1 MPSIK
6 NLSIK
11 SIFLLVV
18 FFIFGY
24 LFNYLINSEINEEE
38 ITNYLEN
45 HPEEIESFVS
55 LAEEILIDKRN
66 EIQKNIIDQN
76 KLFLENQKFYIGNPN
91 GTKIVYEFF
100 DYNCGF
106 CKRVFSDLMELV
118 SEDKD
123 IKIVFIELPVLGQSS
138 LLASKAAYE
147 SFNEGKY
154 FEMHQKLINHRGK
167 ITIDN
172 IKAFASEINIEPN
185 LLIENMNKL
194 DVGFIE
200 ENYILA
206 DKLDINGTPTFII
219 NKNVIPGAIDK
230 ASILRLLYSKWNI
243 WLSQRVDAISNKR
256 LDIVMIRKNNNV

>member
-6 NLSIK
+6 NFSIK
-11 SIFLLVV
+11 FIFLLIV

-24 LFNYLINSEINEEE
+24 SFNYLINSKINEKEIN
-38 ITNYLEN
+38 NYLEN
-45 HPEEIESFVS
+45 NPEEIENFIN
-55 LAEEILIDKRN
+55 LAEEILIAKKN
-66 EIQKNIIDQN
+66 EIKRNIIDQN

-91 GTKIVYEFF
+91 GTKIIYEFF

-106 CKRVFSDLMELV
+106 CKRVFSDLMKLV
-118 SEDKD
+118 SENEN

-147 SFNEGKY
+147 AFNEGKY

-172 IKAFASEINIEPN
+172 IKTFATEINIDPN

-230 ASILRLLYSKWNI
+230 ATILRLLSSRWHI
-243 WLSQRVDAISNKR
+243 RFSQRVDAISNKR
-256 LDIVMIRKNNNV
+256 LDIFMIRKNNNV

>member
-11 SIFLLVV
+11 FIILVI

-24 LFNYLINSEINEEE
+24 SFNYLINSKTNEEE
-38 ITNYLEN
+38 ISSYLKNY
-45 HPEEIESFVS
+45 PEEIESFIN
-55 LAEEILIDKRN
+55 LAEEILIDKKN

-91 GTKIVYEFF
+91 GTKIIYEFF

-106 CKRVFSDLMELV
+106 CKRVFSDLIELV
-118 SEDKD
+118 SEDEN

-147 SFNEGKY
+147 AFNERKY
-154 FEMHQKLINHRGK
+154 FAMHQKLINHRGK

-172 IKAFASEINIEPN
+172 IKTFASEIDIEPN

-194 DVGFIE
+194 DIDFIE
-200 ENYILA
+200 ENYVLA

-230 ASILRLLYSKWNI
+230 TTILKLLSSNWYI
-243 WLSQRVDAISNKR
+243 WFSQRVDAISNKR
-256 LDIVMIRKNNNV
+256 LDIFMIRKNNNV

>member
-1 MPSIK
+1 MIFLFSKLTFLRKITGLDFDGIFFSTRMDLK
-6 NLSIK
+6 VEISLINK
-11 SIFLLVV
+11 SIPFLNDLL
-18 FFIFGY
+18 FLIFCGH
-24 LFNYLINSEINEEE
+24 EEE

-45 HPEEIESFVS
+45 HPEEIEN
-55 LAEEILIDKRN
+55 LIDIAEEILIDKRN
-66 EIQKNIIDQN
+66 EIQKNIIDQS

-91 GTKIVYEFF
+91 GTKIIYEFF
-100 DYNCGF
+100 DYNCGY

-118 SEDKD
+118 SEDKN

-147 SFNEGKY
+147 AFNEGKY

-172 IKAFASEINIEPN
+172 IKTYASEINIEPN
-185 LLIENMNKL
+185 LLIEKMNKL

-230 ASILRLLYSKWNI
+230 ASILRLLS
-243 WLSQRVDAISNKR
+243 SN
-256 LDIVMIRKNNNV
+256 

>member
-11 SIFLLVV
+11 FIFLLIV

-24 LFNYLINSEINEEE
+24 SFNYLINSKINEKEIN
-38 ITNYLEN
+38 NYLEN
-45 HPEEIESFVS
+45 NPEEIENFIN
-55 LAEEILIDKRN
+55 LAEEILIAKKN
-66 EIQKNIIDQN
+66 EIERNIIDQN

-91 GTKIVYEFF
+91 GTKIIYEFF

-106 CKRVFSDLMELV
+106 CKRAFSDLMELV
-118 SEDKD
+118 SENEN

-147 SFNEGKY
+147 AFNEGKY

-172 IKAFASEINIEPN
+172 IKIFASEINIEPN

-194 DVGFIE
+194 DIGFIE

-230 ASILRLLYSKWNI
+230 ATILRLLSSSWHV
-243 WLSQRVDAISNKR
+243 WFSQRVDAISNKR
-256 LDIVMIRKNNNV
+256 LDIFMIRKNNNV

>member
-6 NLSIK
+6 NLPIK
-11 SIFLLVV
+11 FIFLLIV

-24 LFNYLINSEINEEE
+24 SFNYLINSKTNEKEIND
-38 ITNYLEN
+38 YLEN
-45 HPEEIESFVS
+45 HPEEIEGFINI
-55 LAEEILIDKRN
+55 AEEMLITKKN
-66 EIQKNIIDQN
+66 EIQRNIIDQN

-91 GTKIVYEFF
+91 GSKIIYEFF

-106 CKRVFSDLMELV
+106 CKRAFSDLMELV
-118 SEDKD
+118 SENEN
-123 IKIVFIELPVLGQSS
+123 IKVVFIELPVLGQSS

-147 SFNEGKY
+147 AFNEGKY

-172 IKAFASEINIEPN
+172 IKIFASEINIEPN
-185 LLIENMNKL
+185 LLIENMNRL
-194 DVGFIE
+194 DIGFIE

-230 ASILRLLYSKWNI
+230 ATILRLLSSNWII
-243 WLSQRVDAISNKR
+243 WFSLRVDAISNKR
-256 LDIVMIRKNNNV
+256 LDIFMIRKNNNV

>member
-1 MPSIK
+1 MSSIK

-11 SIFLLVV
+11 FILLLIV

-24 LFNYLINSEINEEE
+24 SFNYLINSKTNKKEIN
-38 ITNYLEN
+38 NYLEN
-45 HPEEIESFVS
+45 HPEEIEGFIN
-55 LAEEILIDKRN
+55 LAEKILITKKN
-66 EIQKNIIDQN
+66 EIQRNIIDQN
-76 KLFLENQKFYIGNPN
+76 KLFFENQKFFIGNPN
-91 GTKIVYEFF
+91 GTKIIYEFF

-106 CKRVFSDLMELV
+106 CKRAFSDLMELV
-118 SEDKD
+118 SENEN

-147 SFNEGKY
+147 AFNEGKY
-154 FEMHQKLINHRGK
+154 FDMHQKLINHQGK

-172 IKAFASEINIEPN
+172 IKIFASEINIEPN

-194 DVGFIE
+194 DIGFIE

-230 ASILRLLYSKWNI
+230 ATILRLLSSNWLI
-243 WLSQRVDAISNKR
+243 WFSQRVDAISNKR
-256 LDIVMIRKNNNV
+256 LDIFMIRKNNNV

>member
-6 NLSIK
+6 KLSIK
-11 SIFLLVV
+11 FIFLLAV

-24 LFNYLINSEINEEE
+24 SFNYLINSKTNEKEIS
-38 ITNYLEN
+38 NYLKN
-45 HPEEIESFVS
+45 HPEEIEKFIN
-55 LAEEILIDKRN
+55 LAEKILIKKKN
-66 EIQKNIIDQN
+66 EIQKNIINQN
-76 KLFLENQKFYIGNPN
+76 ELFLENQKFYIGNPN
-91 GTKIVYEFF
+91 GTKIIYEFF

-106 CKRVFSDLMELV
+106 CKRVFSDLIELV
-118 SEDKD
+118 SEDEN

-147 SFNEGKY
+147 AFNEGKY

-172 IKAFASEINIEPN
+172 IKIFASEINIEPN

-194 DVGFIE
+194 DIGFIE
-200 ENYILA
+200 DNYILA

-219 NKNVIPGAIDK
+219 NEEVIPGAIDK
-230 ASILRLLYSKWNI
+230 ATILRL
-243 WLSQRVDAISNKR
+243 ISSN
-256 LDIVMIRKNNNV
+256 

>member
-1 MPSIK
+1 MSSIK
-6 NLSIK
+6 NLPIK
-11 SIFLLVV
+11 FIFLLIV

-24 LFNYLINSEINEEE
+24 SFNYLINSKTNEKEIN
-38 ITNYLEN
+38 NYLEN
-45 HPEEIESFVS
+45 HPEEIEDFIN
-55 LAEEILIDKRN
+55 LAEEILMDRKN

-91 GTKIVYEFF
+91 GSKIIYEFF

-106 CKRVFSDLMELV
+106 CKRAFSDLMELV
-118 SEDKD
+118 SENEN

-147 SFNEGKY
+147 AFNEGKY

-172 IKAFASEINIEPN
+172 IKTFASEIDIEPN

-194 DVGFIE
+194 DIDFIK
-200 ENYILA
+200 ENYVLA

-230 ASILRLLYSKWNI
+230 ATILRLLSSNWLI
-243 WLSQRVDAISNKR
+243 WFSLRVDAISNKR
-256 LDIVMIRKNNNV
+256 LDIFMIRKNNNV

>member
-6 NLSIK
+6 KLSIK
-11 SIFLLVV
+11 FIFLLAV

-24 LFNYLINSEINEEE
+24 SFNYLINSKTNEKEIS
-38 ITNYLEN
+38 NYLKN
-45 HPEEIESFVS
+45 HPEEIEKFIN
-55 LAEEILIDKRN
+55 LAEKILINKKN
-66 EIQKNIIDQN
+66 EIQKNIINQN
-76 KLFLENQKFYIGNPN
+76 ELFLENQKFYIGNPN
-91 GTKIVYEFF
+91 GTKIIYEFF

-106 CKRVFSDLMELV
+106 CKRVFSDLIELV
-118 SEDKD
+118 SEDEN

-147 SFNEGKY
+147 AFNEGKY

-172 IKAFASEINIEPN
+172 IKIFASEINIEPN

-194 DVGFIE
+194 DIGFIE
-200 ENYILA
+200 DNYILA

-219 NKNVIPGAIDK
+219 NEEVIPGAIDK
-230 ASILRLLYSKWNI
+230 ATILRL
-243 WLSQRVDAISNKR
+243 ISSN
-256 LDIVMIRKNNNV
+256 

>member
-11 SIFLLVV
+11 FIFLLAV

-24 LFNYLINSEINEEE
+24 SFNYLINSKTNEKEIS
-38 ITNYLEN
+38 NYLKN
-45 HPEEIESFVS
+45 HPEKIESFIN
-55 LAEEILIDKRN
+55 LAEEILINKKN
-66 EIQKNIIDQN
+66 EIQKNIINKN

-91 GTKIVYEFF
+91 GTKIIYEFF

-106 CKRVFSDLMELV
+106 CKRVFSDLIELV
-118 SEDKD
+118 SEDEN

-147 SFNEGKY
+147 AFNEGKY
-154 FEMHQKLINHRGK
+154 FEMHQRLINHRGK

-172 IKAFASEINIEPN
+172 IKTFAGEIKIEPN

-194 DVGFIE
+194 DIGFIE
-200 ENYILA
+200 DNYILA

-219 NKNVIPGAIDK
+219 NDEVIPGAIDK
-230 ASILRLLYSKWNI
+230 DTIVKL
-243 WLSQRVDAISNKR
+243 ISSN
-256 LDIVMIRKNNNV
+256 

>member
-6 NLSIK
+6 KLSIK
-11 SIFLLVV
+11 FIFLLAV

-24 LFNYLINSEINEEE
+24 SFNYLINSKTNEKEIS
-38 ITNYLEN
+38 NYLKN
-45 HPEEIESFVS
+45 HPEEIEKFIN
-55 LAEEILIDKRN
+55 LAEKILVNKKN
-66 EIQKNIIDQN
+66 EIQKNIINQN
-76 KLFLENQKFYIGNPN
+76 ELFLENQKFYIGNPN
-91 GTKIVYEFF
+91 GTKIIYEFF

-106 CKRVFSDLMELV
+106 CKRVFSDLIELV
-118 SEDKD
+118 SEDEN

-147 SFNEGKY
+147 AFNEGKY

-172 IKAFASEINIEPN
+172 IKIFASEINIEPN

-194 DVGFIE
+194 DIGFIE
-200 ENYILA
+200 DNYILA

-219 NKNVIPGAIDK
+219 NEEVIPGAIDK
-230 ASILRLLYSKWNI
+230 ATILRL
-243 WLSQRVDAISNKR
+243 ISSN
-256 LDIVMIRKNNNV
+256 

>member
-11 SIFLLVV
+11 FIFLLAV

-24 LFNYLINSEINEEE
+24 SFNYLINSKTNEKEISH
-38 ITNYLEN
+38 YLKN
-45 HPEEIESFVS
+45 HPEEIESFIN
-55 LAEEILIDKRN
+55 LAEEILINKKN
-66 EIQKNIIDQN
+66 EIQKNIIKKN

-91 GTKIVYEFF
+91 GTKIIYEFF

-106 CKRVFSDLMELV
+106 CKRVFSDLIELV
-118 SEDKD
+118 SEDEN

-147 SFNEGKY
+147 AFNEGKY
-154 FEMHQKLINHRGK
+154 FEMHQRLINHRGK

-172 IKAFASEINIEPN
+172 IKTFAGEIKIEPN

-194 DVGFIE
+194 DIGFIE
-200 ENYILA
+200 DNYILA

-219 NKNVIPGAIDK
+219 NDEVIPGAIDK
-230 ASILRLLYSKWNI
+230 DTIVKL
-243 WLSQRVDAISNKR
+243 ISSN
-256 LDIVMIRKNNNV
+256 